1 MGASITFNVDKLI
14 KKLDI
19 IQKSHLPKAAEQ
31 ALKSFGFDAR
41 ELLQK
46 EMQDKYGAVTP
57 FTLRSPYFKLQSGMG
72 RYELLLGISDKANG
86 VAPNRYLAPTDR
98 SQGAGRKPVQPTSLA
113 GALRAR
119 YGIDDIPVPV
129 RSSRAGAQFIDKRGN
144 LKSRKVQRL
153 LDQLQNP
160 GQGREDY
167 FLVKPGQSSHLSG
180 GIYRRY
186 RVKSANLSNVFTF
199 KSQVSQQPTLDFE
212 GVLLEAARKE
222 LPVLIQKKLDRLLR

>member
-1 MGASITFNVDKLI
+1 MGRSVIFNVDKLI

-19 IQKSHLPKAAEQ
+19 IQKAHLPKAAEQ

-46 EMQDKYGAVTP
+46 EMKDKYSAVTP
-57 FTLRSPYFKLQSGMG
+57 FTLRSPFFKQNGL
-72 RYELLLGISDKANG
+72 ELLIGISDKANG

-98 SQGAGRKPVQPTSLA
+98 SQGAGRKPVQPTSFA
-113 GALRAR
+113 GAIRAR
-119 YGIDDIPVPV
+119 YGIDQVPVPV

-144 LKSRKVQRL
+144 VKPRKVQRL
-153 LDQLQNP
+153 LDQLENP

-167 FLVKPGQSSHLSG
+167 FLIKPGQSSHLSG
-180 GIYRRY
+180 GVYRRY
-186 RVKSANLSNVFTF
+186 RLKSANLSNVFTF

>member
-1 MGASITFNVDKLI
+1 MGRSVTFNVDKLI

-19 IQKSHLPKAAEQ
+19 IQKAHLPKAAEQ

-46 EMQDKYGAVTP
+46 EMKDKYGDVTP
-57 FTLRSPYFKLQSGMG
+57 FTLRSPFFKQNGL
-72 RYELLLGISDKANG
+72 ELLIGISDKANG
-86 VAPNRYLAPTDR
+86 VPPRNYLAPTDR
-98 SQGAGRKPVQPTSLA
+98 SRGGAKQEVQPTSFA
-113 GALRAR
+113 GAIRAR

-144 LKSRKVQRL
+144 VKARKVQRL

-167 FLVKPGQSSHLSG
+167 FLIKPGQSSHLSG
-180 GIYRRY
+180 GVYRRY
-186 RVKSANLSNVFTF
+186 RLKSANLSAVFAF
-199 KSQVSQQPTLDFE
+199 KSQVTQQPTLDFE
-212 GVLLEAARKE
+212 GVVMEAARRE
-222 LPVLIQKKLDRLLR
+222 LPGLIQKKLDRLLR

>member
-1 MGASITFNVDKLI
+1 MGASVTFNVDKLI

-19 IQKSHLPKAAEQ
+19 IQKAHLPKAAEQ

-57 FTLRSPYFKLQSGMG
+57 FTLRSPYFKQNGL
-72 RYELLLGISDKANG
+72 ELLIGISDKANG

-98 SQGAGRKPVQPTSLA
+98 SQGAGRKPVQPTSFA
-113 GALRAR
+113 GAIRAR
-119 YGIDDIPVPV
+119 YGIDQIPVPV

-144 LKSRKVQRL
+144 VKPRKVQRL
-153 LDQLQNP
+153 LDQLENP

-167 FLVKPGQSSHLSG
+167 FLIKPGQSSHLSG

-186 RVKSANLSNVFTF
+186 RLKSANLSNVFTF

-212 GVLLEAARKE
+212 GLLLEAARKE

>member
-1 MGASITFNVDKLI
+1 MVKSVTFNVDKLI

-57 FTLRSPYFKLQSGMG
+57 FTLRSPYFKQNGL
-72 RYELLLGISDKANG
+72 ELLIGISDKANG
-86 VAPNRYLAPTDR
+86 VPPQNYLGPTDR
-98 SQGAGRKPVQPTSLA
+98 SHGGAKQEVQPTSFA
-113 GALRAR
+113 GAIRAR

-144 LKSRKVQRL
+144 LKARKVQRL

-186 RVKSANLSNVFTF
+186 RLKSANLSAVFAF
-199 KSQVSQQPTLDFE
+199 KSQVTQQPTLDFE

-222 LPVLIQKKLDRLLR
+222 LLVLIQRKLDRLLR

>member
-1 MGASITFNVDKLI
+1 MGRSVIFNVDKLI

-19 IQKSHLPKAAEQ
+19 IQKAHLPKAAEQ

-46 EMQDKYGAVTP
+46 EMKDKYSAVTP
-57 FTLRSPYFKLQSGMG
+57 FTLRSPFFKQNGL
-72 RYELLLGISDKANG
+72 ELLIGISDKANG

-98 SQGAGRKPVQPTSLA
+98 SQGAGRKPVQPTSFA
-113 GALRAR
+113 GAIRAR
-119 YGIDDIPVPV
+119 YGIDQIPVPV

-144 LKSRKVQRL
+144 VKPRKVQRL
-153 LDQLQNP
+153 LDQLENP

-167 FLVKPGQSSHLSG
+167 FLIKPGQSSHLSG
-180 GIYRRY
+180 GVYRRY
-186 RVKSANLSNVFTF
+186 RLKSANLSNVFTF

>member
-1 MGASITFNVDKLI
+1 MGASITFNVDRLI

-57 FTLRSPYFKLQSGMG
+57 FTLRSPYFKQNGL
-72 RYELLLGISDKANG
+72 ELLIGISDKANG

-98 SQGAGRKPVQPTSLA
+98 SQGAGRKPVQPISLA

-129 RSSRAGAQFIDKRGN
+129 RSSRAGSQFLDQRGN

-153 LDQLQNP
+153 LDQLENP

-167 FLVKPGQSSHLSG
+167 FLIKPGQSSHLSG

-186 RVKSANLSNVFTF
+186 RLKTANLSNVFTF
-199 KSQVSQQPTLDFE
+199 KSQMSQQPTLDFE

-222 LPVLIQKKLDRLLR
+222 LPVLIQKKLDHLLR

>member
-1 MGASITFNVDKLI
+1 MGASVTFNVDKLI

-19 IQKSHLPKAAEQ
+19 IQKAHLPKAAEQ

-57 FTLRSPYFKLQSGMG
+57 FTLRSPYFKQNGL
-72 RYELLLGISDKANG
+72 ELLIGISDKANG

-98 SQGAGRKPVQPTSLA
+98 SQGAGRKPVQPTSFA
-113 GALRAR
+113 GAIRAR
-119 YGIDDIPVPV
+119 YGIDQIPVPV

-144 LKSRKVQRL
+144 VKPRKVQRL
-153 LDQLQNP
+153 LDQLENP

-167 FLVKPGQSSHLSG
+167 FLIKPGQSSPPSG

-186 RVKSANLSNVFTF
+186 RLKSANLSNVFTF

-212 GVLLEAARKE
+212 GLLLEAARKE

>member
-1 MGASITFNVDKLI
+1 MGKSVTFNVDKLI

-19 IQKSHLPKAAEQ
+19 IQKAHLPKAAEQ

-46 EMQDKYGAVTP
+46 EMKAKYGDVTP
-57 FTLRSPYFKLQSGMG
+57 FTLRSPFFKQNGL
-72 RYELLLGISDKANG
+72 ELLIGISDKANG
-86 VAPNRYLAPTDR
+86 VPPRNYLAPTDR
-98 SQGAGRKPVQPTSLA
+98 SRGGAKQEVQPTSFA
-113 GALRAR
+113 GAIRAR

-144 LKSRKVQRL
+144 VKARKVQRL

-167 FLVKPGQSSHLSG
+167 FLIKPGQSSHLRG

-186 RVKSANLSNVFTF
+186 RVKSANLSAVFAF
-199 KSQVSQQPTLDFE
+199 KSQVTQQPTLDFE
-212 GVLLEAARKE
+212 GVVMEAARRE
-222 LPVLIQKKLDRLLR
+222 LPGLIQKKLDRLLR

>member
-1 MGASITFNVDKLI
+1 MGASATFNVDKLI

-57 FTLRSPYFKLQSGMG
+57 FTLRSPYFKQNNL
-72 RYELLLGISDKANG
+72 ELLIGISDKANG

-153 LDQLQNP
+153 LDQLENP

-167 FLVKPGQSSHLSG
+167 FLIKPGQSSHLSG

-186 RVKSANLSNVFTF
+186 RLKSANLSNVFTF

>member
-1 MGASITFNVDKLI
+1 MSRSIEFNADKLI
-14 KKLDI
+14 KKLNLI
-19 IQKSHLPKAAEQ
+19 EKAYLPQAAEQ

-57 FTLRSPYFKLQSGMG
+57 FTLRSPYFKQNGL
-72 RYELLLGISDKANG
+72 ELLIGISDKANG

-167 FLVKPGQSSHLSG
+167 FLVKPGQNSHLSG

>member
-1 MGASITFNVDKLI
+1 MGASVTFNVDKLI

-57 FTLRSPYFKLQSGMG
+57 FTLRSPYFKQNGL
-72 RYELLLGISDKANG
+72 ELLIGISDKANG

-129 RSSRAGAQFIDKRGN
+129 RSSRAGSQFLDQRGN

-153 LDQLQNP
+153 LDQLENP

-167 FLVKPGQSSHLSG
+167 FLIKPGQSSHLSG

-186 RVKSANLSNVFTF
+186 RLKTANLSNVFTF
-199 KSQVSQQPTLDFE
+199 KSQVSQQPTLDFK

>member
-1 MGASITFNVDKLI
+1 MGASVTFNVDKLI

-19 IQKSHLPKAAEQ
+19 IQKAHLPKAAEQ

-57 FTLRSPYFKLQSGMG
+57 FTLRSPYFKQNGL
-72 RYELLLGISDKANG
+72 ELLIGISDKANG

-98 SQGAGRKPVQPTSLA
+98 SQGAGRKPVQPTSFA
-113 GALRAR
+113 GAIRAR
-119 YGIDDIPVPV
+119 YGIDQIPVPV

-144 LKSRKVQRL
+144 VKPRKVQRL
-153 LDQLQNP
+153 LDQLENP

-167 FLVKPGQSSHLSG
+167 FLIKPGQSSHLSG

-186 RVKSANLSNVFTF
+186 RLKSANLSNVFTF